1 MEKTLQ
7 QRKMLLAG
15 EWVTGSQTIN
25 VENPQD
31 GEIIA
36 QIPAA
41 TKEEALF
48 AIQEGVKGAEIAS
61 RLSTFERMSI
71 LKKAANWIEERQT
84 LFAETIATEGSKTI
98 REARKEVK
106 RCIETIRISAEETR
120 RIHGETVPFD
130 QMEGN
135 ENRVG
140 YYQRFPIGLIV
151 AITPFNDPL
160 NLVAH
165 KVGPAI
171 AAGNAIIV
179 KPATVT
185 PLSALLLAEAFEQ
198 AGLPKKVLSVIT
210 GNSSE
215 IGDVLVTHPAVR
227 MISFTGGYEAGE
239 SIASKAGIKKLGME
253 LGSNSPAIVL
263 RDADIHE
270 AVSST
275 VSGAFWAVGQNC
287 LGVQRVYIEEEV
299 YSIFEEMF
307 VEKTRNLLIG
317 DKLCEATDMGPLI
330 TEKEAIRIENL
341 VLEALENGA
350 ELLCGGKRDGAF
362 YTPTVLTNVDP
373 ESKIAQEEIFGP
385 VVILDRVKDF
395 SEAIQRSNNV
405 AYGLQAGIFT
415 KNLDNAFKAIR
426 ELEFGGIMVNDSS
439 DFRIDAMPFG
449 GMKQSG
455 IGREGVAFSIQE
467 MTELKVV
474 CFKLNHGY

>member
-1 MEKTLQ
+1 MEKTLL
-7 QRKMLLAG
+7 QRRMLLAG
-15 EWVTGSQTIN
+15 DWVTGSEMID

-36 QIPAA
+36 QVPAA
-41 TKEEALF
+41 TKEDALL

-61 RLSTFERMSI
+61 RLSTFERMRI
-71 LKKAANWIEERQT
+71 LNNAANWIEERQS

-106 RCIETIRISAEETR
+106 RCIETLRISAEEAR
-120 RIHGETVPFD
+120 RIHGETIPFD

-135 ENRVG
+135 QNRVG
-140 YYQRFPIGLIV
+140 YFQRFPIGLIV

-165 KVGPAI
+165 KLGPAI

-210 GNSSE
+210 GHSKE

-227 MISFTGGYEAGE
+227 MISFTGGYEAGQ

-263 RDADIHE
+263 RDADIRE
-270 AVSST
+270 AIESI

-287 LGVQRVYIEEEV
+287 LGVQRVYIEEEI
-299 YSIFEEMF
+299 YSIFEE
-307 VEKTRNLLIG
+307 LLVDRTSQLLTG
-317 DKLCEATDMGPLI
+317 DKLSELTDMGPLI

-341 VLEALENGA
+341 VEEAIQNGA
-350 ELLCGGKRDGAF
+350 ILLCGGQRNGAY
-362 YTPTVLTNVDP
+362 YTPTVLTNVEAD
-373 ESKIAQEEIFGP
+373 SKIAQVEIFGP
-385 VVILDRVKDF
+385 VVIVDRVKDLN
-395 SEAIQRSNNV
+395 EAIQKSNNV
-405 AYGLQAGIFT
+405 SYGLQAGIFT
-415 KNLDNAFKAIR
+415 QNLDNAFKAIR
-426 ELEFGGIMVNDSS
+426 DLEFGGVMVNDSS
-439 DFRIDAMPFG
+439 DFRIDSMPFG

-474 CFKLNHGY
+474 CFKLNHTN